1 VTTLAR
7 VVVLVVVALLV
18 EAAAAHGI
26 FAVPRFRTRAMNG
39 RALGTA
45 TGGPVKFSRVRN
57 IRLALEDAN
66 LLLVGLL
73 ALHARSPELATSSV
87 RAAMCDI
94 LVDAA
99 ADADIVLAVAFDRV
113 LAESIFEI
121 VG

>member
-1 VTTLAR
+1 VAILAR
-7 VVVLVVVALLV
+7 MVVLVVVALLV
-18 EAAAAHGI
+18 KAAAAYRI
-26 FAVPRFRTRAMNG
+26 FAMPRFRTRAMND

-45 TGGPVKFSRVRN
+45 TGGLVKFSRIRS
-57 IRLALEDAN
+57 IRLAFEDAN

-73 ALHARSPELATSSV
+73 ALHARSPELPTSSV
-87 RAAMCDI
+87 RAAMSDI